1 MSNHLISVIVPV
13 YNVEPYLRQCLDSIV
28 NQTYP
33 NIEILIVDDGSPDH
47 CGEICDEYAK
57 KDSRIIVI
65 HQENAGL
72 SAARN
77 AALDIARGEYI
88 MFVDSDDW
96 VEPTFC
102 EKALEMVLEYQVN
115 MVIFG
120 YSKIYKNMSEDA
132 KTSHPR
138 MMNSAE
144 AIRHI
149 SLNDEPSVCNA
160 VWNKIYHKRLFK
172 HLRFPLGMI
181 AEDGAV
187 QYKLLH
193 QSGIVYVLDQTL
205 YNYRKRMYSLAG
217 PACKYSVKTQSHIFQ
232 VFYDRLL
239 FIKEHL
245 HDPELIEQQTLSQT
259 KRAIKYIGLLHKN
272 NPEEK
277 PFYDLMSKF
286 LKENKAY
293 ILSLPCD
300 KCTRL
305 YLRSK
310 TLYHLYLKFGNLKGK
325 IVSLFK
331 PHKGKKI
338 KTSTTPQKEYFL

>member
-1 MSNHLISVIVPV
+1 MVSPMISVIVPI
-13 YNVEPYLRQCLDSIV
+13 YNVENYIHQCLDSIV
-28 NQTYP
+28 SQTYED
-33 NIEILIVDDGSPDH
+33 IEIILVDDGSPDH
-47 CGEICDEYAK
+47 CGEICEEYAK

-65 HQENAGL
+65 HQENGGL

-77 AALDIARGEYI
+77 TGLDIAHGEYI

-102 EKALEMVLEYQVN
+102 EKALEMIQKHQVE

-120 YSKIYKNMSEDA
+120 YTSIYKNITNDA

-138 MMNSAE
+138 IIDSPE

-160 VWNKIYHKRLFK
+160 AWNKIYHRHLFQDI
-172 HLRFPLGMI
+172 RFPLGMI
-181 AEDGAV
+181 AEDAAV

-193 QSGIVYVLDQTL
+193 RSGKVYVFDQTL
-205 YNYRKRMYSLAG
+205 YNYRRRMYSLAG
-217 PACKYSVKTQSHIFQ
+217 FAVKKNVKTQSHIFQ
-232 VFYDRLL
+232 AFYDRLI

-245 HDPELIEQQTLSQT
+245 HDPELIEQQTLRQT

-300 KCTRL
+300 KYTKL

-325 IVSLFK
+325 IVSYFK

-338 KTSTTPQKEYFL
+338 NTSTIPDKEYFM